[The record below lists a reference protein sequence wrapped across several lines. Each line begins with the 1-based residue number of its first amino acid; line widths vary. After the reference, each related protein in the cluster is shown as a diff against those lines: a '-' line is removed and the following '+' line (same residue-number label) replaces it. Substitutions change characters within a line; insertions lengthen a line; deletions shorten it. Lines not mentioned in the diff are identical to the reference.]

1 MNYCFDCAQHRRQF
15 FDQAA
20 VDWDAL
26 EVEETHVRLRE
37 IVAGL
42 GIAPGAVVLDMGCG
56 TGVLLPIL
64 HENTNGNGHVVA
76 LDLSREMLKRALSK
90 EQPAVYVQGDAESL
104 PLPEG
109 VFDWVLCNAVFPH
122 FPDKSRALAEIRRV
136 LRAGGHLVICHT
148 ASRQA
153 INEFHRSVGGVVAHD
168 TIPDEGEML
177 RLLQEAG
184 LVEVQMR
191 DEPDRYLV
199 LACRKRKQSVT
210 GGRDV
215 HTVEAKGTR

>member
-1 MNYCFDCAQHRRQF
+1 LNHRRRF

-20 VDWDAL
+20 ADWDKL
-26 EVEETHVRLRE
+26 EVGETYVRLRE

-42 GIAPGAVVLDMGCG
+42 GIAPGVAVLDVGCG
-56 TGVLLPIL
+56 TGILLPIL
-64 HENTNGNGHVVA
+64 CENVSGDGHVVA
-76 LDLSREMLKRALSK
+76 LDLSGEMLKQALGK
-90 EQPAVYVQGDAESL
+90 GQPAVYVQGDAESL

-122 FPDKSRALAEIRRV
+122 FPDKPRALAELRRV
-136 LRAGGHLVICHT
+136 LRADGRLVICH
-148 ASRQA
+148 AFNREV
-153 INEFHRSVGGVVAHD
+153 INEFHRSAGGVVAHD

-177 RLLQEAG
+177 RMLGETG
-184 LVEVQMR
+184 LVEAQVR
-191 DEPDRYLV
+191 DEPDRYLA

-210 GGRDV
+210 GGRDG